1 MYTFSRRLA
10 VFSSLVALF
19 VVGTLTACGPTI
31 SQFNETAYQQA
42 TALKVES
49 VRLMDAATEPYDE
62 HADSVRA
69 LKKELDKALEYAKG
83 RPRNEITTKQW
94 EILIDADGNLLGGFL
109 ARWKQE
115 STLNEVY
122 VSEKKE
128 QVREAFNTIIELES
142 GKIKPGDVQNRR

>member
-1 MYTFSRRLA
+1 MYTFSRRSAASLSLIA
-10 VFSSLVALF
+10 VL
-19 VVGTLTACGPTI
+19 VVGTLMACGPTI

-42 TALKVES
+42 TSLKVES
-49 VRLMDAATEPYDE
+49 VRLMDAASEPYDE

-83 RPRNEITTKQW
+83 RPRNEITTEQW

-115 STLNEVY
+115 STLNDVY

-128 QVREAFNTIIELES
+128 QVRKAFDTIIELES
-142 GKIKPGDVQNRR
+142 GKIKPEDVQNQP